1 MVSNMENEFKKIVDG
16 WVNKNV
22 HTVTQGMNIDTPGEM
37 LKFERTLM
45 ILLIQ
50 LGGLI
55 MAWIIKTKMEDSD
68 FQKMAAKEVIT
79 SRPKKNSSSLDTILP
94 K

>member
-1 MVSNMENEFKKIVDG
+1 MVSNMDNEFKKIVDG
-16 WVNKNV
+16 WINKN
-22 HTVTQGMNIDTPGEM
+22 TNTITKGIDIESPSEM

-55 MAWIIKTKMEDSD
+55 MAWIIKTRVEDRN
-68 FQKMAAKEVIT
+68 FQKMTAQEVIT
-79 SRPKKNSSSLDTILP
+79 SRPKKNSSL
-94 K
+94 

>member
-1 MVSNMENEFKKIVDG
+1 MASNMDNEFKNIVDG

-22 HTVTQGMNIDTPGEM
+22 HTVTQGKKISSPGEM

-45 ILLIQ
+45 FLLIQ

-55 MAWIIKTKMEDSD
+55 MAWIIKTKVEDHD
-68 FQKMAAKEVIT
+68 YQKVAAQVVI
-79 SRPKKNSSSLDTILP
+79 SSKPKKNSSSKDMISP
-94 K
+94 S